1 MQRDDAWE
9 LRPGDNGPETAA
21 PDATSARRFVD
32 ELVKYTGHGNE
43 AAGVKMKTLA
53 MHLLNEQGWE
63 NVRDIRESLTA
74 TMLSTAMAQLE
85 VGAGYAKQFQKYL
98 GGPDGPWEAK
108 KPKSLKN
115 ERESE
120 PTRQAKAMKFDEIA
134 ETSSGAGAVGAEVL
148 QCLVVPPDVFD
159 GVFGENI
166 HVEFPYQHALKRAKQ
181 TEVVNRY
188 VMYTIFQL
196 GYVAVGG
203 VLLQALARDFKS
215 KFPLLCMWGGKARDH
230 VGVLQRGFRNRR
242 SAKEG
247 TYKGLKIS
255 KSDMDS
261 SSEFAQNL
269 VQAGFPLDV
278 VETGDALFSVN
289 RKIEVAATM
298 VDEVDAPPLTP
309 TRNRLWHCALAWL
322 SDLPPPP
329 IAGRREREQPR
340 GDDRRSWAEQV
351 GALTW
356 HGPCHEWWHFE
367 FQRVEPEGGR
377 RRRRPRGLRRRRL

>member
-1 MQRDDAWE
+1 MRPLVLFAAAGGSCGSAARRHHISFGMQRDDAWE

-21 PDATSARRFVD
+21 PDATSARHFVD

-115 ERESE
+115 EREWE
-120 PTRQAKAMKFDEIA
+120 PTREAKAMKFDVIA

-166 HVEFPYQHALKRAKQ
+166 HVEFPYQHALKRTKQ

-196 GYVAVGG
+196 GYVAVGA
-203 VLLQALARDFKS
+203 VS
-215 KFPLLCMWGGKARDH
+215 CS
-230 VGVLQRGFRNRR
+230 RR
-242 SAKEG
+242 SPG
-247 TYKGLKIS
+247 TLS
-255 KSDMDS
+255 RS
-261 SSEFAQNL
+261 SRCSACGEARPGITWACCSEAFAIGAQPRR
-269 VQAGFPLDV
+269 GP
-278 VETGDALFSVN
+278 TRGSGSPSP
-289 RKIEVAATM
+289 TWT
-298 VDEVDAPPLTP
+298 APPSSRKTWCRRASPSTWWRPATP
-309 TRNRLWHCALAWL
+309 CSR
-322 SDLPPPP
+322 
-329 IAGRREREQPR
+329 
-340 GDDRRSWAEQV
+340 
-351 GALTW
+351 
-356 HGPCHEWWHFE
+356 
-367 FQRVEPEGGR
+367 
-377 RRRRPRGLRRRRL
+377 